1 VEKLTLKIFNITISN
16 LDDDIKYRLQKQA
29 EKHGRSLEEEAR
41 EILRLALTENNK
53 DTLNIATIIEQRF
66 ANLGDFELPEVKREP
81 IRTVSTFEE

>member
-1 VEKLTLKIFNITISN
+1 MFNITISN

-41 EILRLALTENNK
+41 EILRSALTENNK
-53 DTLNIATIIEQRF
+53 DTSNIATIIEQRF
-66 ANLGDFELPEVKREP
+66 ANLGEFELPEVKREP